1 MLNSFVTRVWEG
13 GMVEANKSCNH
24 TTNEYFTLLS
34 YVPCMHTVIFFFLY
48 VSLVHVGC
56 FQSLFAIVGFSLVL
70 MLIGCQLVGT
80 LGGSNQSTILL
91 VILLQQYALKATT

>member
-24 TTNEYFTLLS
+24 TTNEFHPSLL
-34 YVPCMHTVIFFFLY
+34 CALHAHGHFFFLC